1 MLVNR
6 VGDFGLALGMRAI
19 YVQFK
24 SLDYATVFARAP
36 SAVGEKVNFLGMSVD
51 VLTCMCLR
59 RFVGAVGKSAQLGL
73 HT

>member
-6 VGDFGLALGMRAI
+6 VGDFGLARGIRAI

-24 SLDYATVFARAP
+24 SLDYATVFAIAP
-36 SAVGEKVNFLGMSVD
+36 TAVGSHIGFIGVQVD
-51 VLTCMCLR
+51 TLTCMCLR
-59 RFVGAVGKSAQLGL
+59 RFIGAVGKSAQLGL